1 MERALQIFS
10 NEALKMQIR
19 AIEIEGEPWFIG
31 KEVAEALGYKKPQN
45 AIKDHVRANHKK
57 TITKKQWQ
65 QMASNQ
71 ENLKTELS
79 CTDGLFNEIGGV
91 QRLTIID
98 EAGLY
103 SLILR
108 SKLPQAEEFQDWV
121 TSEVL
126 PTLRKYTAFIPGL
139 GQIRDFDDFIKKII
153 EHNKLYAFDDGFKA
167 GYTQAF
173 IELEQECQ
181 RQKSKNAQT

>member
-1 MERALQIFS
+1 MSENLQIQPQVFT
-10 NEALKMQIR
+10 NEQLNIKIQAL
-19 AIEIEGEPWFIG
+19 EIEGQPWFIG
-31 KEVAEALGYKKPQN
+31 KDVTKALGYKNTHDALAK
-45 AIKDHVRANHKK
+45 HVDVEDKGVAKRD
-57 TITKKQWQ
+57 TLGGKQ
-65 QMASNQ
+65 
-71 ENLKTELS
+71 
-79 CTDGLFNEIGGV
+79 DV
-91 QRLTIID
+91 TIIN
-98 EAGLY
+98 ESGLY
-103 SLILR
+103 SLILS
-108 SKLPQAEEFQDWV
+108 SKLESAKAFKRWV

-126 PTLRKYTAFIPGL
+126 PTIRKHSAYIPGL